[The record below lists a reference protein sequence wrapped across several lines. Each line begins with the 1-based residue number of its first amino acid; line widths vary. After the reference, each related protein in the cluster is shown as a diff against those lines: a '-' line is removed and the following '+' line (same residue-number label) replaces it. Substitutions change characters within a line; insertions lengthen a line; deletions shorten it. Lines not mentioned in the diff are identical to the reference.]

1 MSNIHRVVPLSLQM
15 EQTVERLK
23 KVRSSSVPIAIS
35 KTINAVGMVSERNTA
50 KDVSKTERLKQKS
63 IRARLVVR
71 QKSAPAVPVRIVK
84 VRRHPMAVSAV
95 GKPRKTKRG
104 VTVGR
109 HRFDS
114 AFVADGSKG
123 FGKYIPA
130 AKRSNRSQAYHPTR
144 LKSEQVFTRSSK
156 ARYPIEVVTIPIAEP
171 LTEAYERSVRRA
183 YNQEFPRS
191 MAKNLET
198 EFRKLKLGISS

>member
-50 KDVSKTERLKQKS
+50 KDVSKTERIKQKS

-114 AFVADGSKG
+114 AFLADGSKG

-130 AKRSNRSQAYHPTR
+130 AKRSNRSQAYRPTR
-144 LKSEQVFTRSSK
+144 LKSEQVFKRSSK

>member
-1 MSNIHRVVPLSLQM
+1 MMNIHRNAPLS
-15 EQTVERLK
+15 EQIQKTIANLNAIKRTA
-23 KVRSSSVPIAIS
+23 VPVATS

-50 KDVSKTERLKQKS
+50 KDVSKTERIKQKS

-84 VRRHPMAVSAV
+84 IRRHPMAVSAV

-130 AKRSNRSQAYHPTR
+130 AKRSNRSQAYRPTR
-144 LKSEQVFTRSSK
+144 LKSEQVFKRSSK